1 MIPKRKERAQGPLFL
16 IPGSDGSELELHAD
30 VSVGVVVYTSNVGVD
45 VDDAAGQNGAA
56 AQVVVSADTD
66 SARFDVAGAIHVNFV
81 LTEEALHGQSVSLV
95 SSRQTDGGVELS
107 AGAGE
112 HVFVF
117 DEDAFH
123 REVIEFG
130 FTAERDFAHVV
141 VLGIAQSGPPVAG
154 VVFSGQR
161 VGNVIRQSV
170 RVGAAGDGVIAI

>member
-1 MIPKRKERAQGPLFL
+1 NQSDLSCCASRCLFGCRDAALDLFQSHECMIPKRKERAQGPLFL

-95 SSRQTDGGVELS
+95 SSRQTDGRVELS
-107 AGAGE
+107 AGADE
-112 HVFVF
+112 HVVVF

-123 REVIEFG
+123 REID
-130 FTAERDFAHVV
+130 RKSVV
-141 VLGIAQSGPPVAG
+141 
-154 VVFSGQR
+154 
-161 VGNVIRQSV
+161 
-170 RVGAAGDGVIAI
+170 